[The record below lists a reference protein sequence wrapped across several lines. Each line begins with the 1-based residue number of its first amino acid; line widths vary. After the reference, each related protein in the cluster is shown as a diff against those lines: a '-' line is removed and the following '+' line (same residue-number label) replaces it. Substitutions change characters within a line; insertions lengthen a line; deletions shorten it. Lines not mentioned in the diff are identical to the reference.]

1 MCAWWEPWKE
11 KVPVPRP
18 GLEVGPRRTGEPGA
32 LQQQQQQPESQR
44 KCANEPEGAPESW
57 RPNPVQREAEPGEK
71 GLRNRCDICVGS
83 ETQTH
88 PSRSNSKG
96 IHLCWKDFPKVQAET
111 VPPSCYP
118 HGLPQ
123 IKLPANG
130 SEFSSTPVCPENQGG
145 GRVGKLA
152 WESRGR

>member
-11 KVPVPRP
+11 KVPVLRP

-44 KCANEPEGAPESW
+44 KCASEPEGAPESW

-71 GLRNRCDICVGS
+71 GPRNRCDICVGG

-96 IHLCWKDFPKVQAET
+96 I
-111 VPPSCYP
+111 S
-118 HGLPQ
+118 
-123 IKLPANG
+123 
-130 SEFSSTPVCPENQGG
+130 
-145 GRVGKLA
+145 VGKTSPKSRQRQFLLLA
-152 WESRGR
+152 THMAFPE